1 MLKHIENL
9 FDELFHATQPVPAGI
24 YQYQS
29 PEDVEPHFKWH
40 LRVDEDGAG
49 ILVVNAS
56 TVLHLNQTAAEYAY
70 HTISGKSQD
79 EIAKTVSERYD
90 DVDLEQALQDYH
102 EFMGKVETL
111 ILTEDLDPVTYL
123 EMDRVA
129 PYSQKLSAPYRLD
142 CALTYQVSQD
152 ANQSA
157 APTDRVSREMTTA
170 EWKTV
175 LDKAWQAG
183 IPHIIFTGGE
193 PTLREDLPELI
204 AFTEDAGMVC
214 GLLTDGLK
222 FAEKK
227 YLTEILNKGLD
238 HIMLLADD
246 QNKDFWKALKAL
258 LAADIAVTV
267 HATLTQENLKAFPKL
282 LERIAKEGVTSVSL
296 SESDESLSIE
306 LDSARQQAANLGMK
320 LVWDLPVPYSTSNP
334 VSMEL
339 KDAEKIAPEGA
350 GKAWLYVEPDGDVL
364 PAQGVNK
371 VLGNLF
377 TDPFTK
383 VWKHR

>member
-29 PEDVEPHFKWH
+29 PEGVEPPFKWH
-40 LRVDEDGAG
+40 LRVDQDGAG

-56 TVLHLNQTAAEYAY
+56 TVLHLNQSAAEYAY
-70 HTISGKSQD
+70 HTIFGKNPD
-79 EIAKTVSERYD
+79 EIAKIVAERYD
-90 DVDLEQALQDYH
+90 VDPEQSLQDYR
-102 EFMGKVETL
+102 EFMEKVETL
-111 ILTEDLDPVTYL
+111 ISTEDLDPVTYL
-123 EMDRVA
+123 EMERVA
-129 PYSQKLSAPYRLD
+129 PYSQKITAPYRLD
-142 CALTYQVSQD
+142 CALTYQVSQG
-152 ANQSA
+152 AEPSA
-157 APTDRVSREMTTA
+157 APTDRVTREMTTV
-170 EWKTV
+170 EWETV
-175 LDKAWQAG
+175 LKKAWEAG

-214 GLLTDGLK
+214 GLLSDGLK
-222 FAEKK
+222 FANKK
-227 YLTEILNKGLD
+227 YLNEVLNKGLD
-238 HIMLLADD
+238 HVMLLADD
-246 QNKDFWKALKAL
+246 QNKDFWKALKVL
-258 LAADIAVTV
+258 MAADIAVTV
-267 HATLTQENLKAFPKL
+267 HATLTPENQKTFPKL
-282 LERIAKEGVTSVSL
+282 IEKIAKEGVTSVSL

-320 LVWDLPVPYSTSNP
+320 LVWDMPVPYSSSNP

-339 KDAEKIAPEGA
+339 KSVEKNVSEGA

-371 VLGNLF
+371 VLGNLL
-377 TDPFTK
+377 TDPFAK

>member
-29 PEDVEPHFKWH
+29 PDGVEPPFKWH
-40 LRVDEDGAG
+40 LRVDPDGAG

-56 TVLHLNQTAAEYAY
+56 TVLHLNQSAAEYAY
-70 HTISGKSQD
+70 HTIFGKSQD
-79 EIAKTVSERYD
+79 EIAKIVAERYD
-90 DVDLEQALQDYH
+90 VDPEQALQDYR
-102 EFMGKVETL
+102 EFMEKVETL
-111 ILTEDLDPVTYL
+111 LLTEDLDPVTYL
-123 EMDRVA
+123 EMERVA

-142 CALTYQVSQD
+142 CALTYQVSPG
-152 ANQSA
+152 ASQSA
-157 APTDRVSREMTTA
+157 APTDRVTREMTTA

-204 AFTEDAGMVC
+204 SFTEDAGMVC
-214 GLLTDGLK
+214 GLLTDGIK
-222 FAEKK
+222 FANKK
-227 YLTEILNKGLD
+227 YLDEVLNKGLD

-246 QNKDFWKALKAL
+246 HNKNFWNALKAL
-258 LAADIAVTV
+258 MAADIAVTV
-267 HATLTQENLKAFPKL
+267 HATLTQENLKVFPKL

-306 LDSARQQAANLGMK
+306 LDSARQQAANLGLK

-334 VSMEL
+334 VSLEL
-339 KDAEKIAPEGA
+339 KDAEKDVLEGA

-371 VLGNLF
+371 VLGNLL

>member
-29 PEDVEPHFKWH
+29 PEGVEPPFKWH
-40 LRVDEDGAG
+40 LRVDQDGAG

-56 TVLHLNQTAAEYAY
+56 TVLHLNQSAAEYAY
-70 HTISGKSQD
+70 HTIFGKNPD
-79 EIAKTVSERYD
+79 EIAKIVAERYD
-90 DVDLEQALQDYH
+90 VDPEQSLQDYR
-102 EFMGKVETL
+102 EFMEKVETL
-111 ILTEDLDPVTYL
+111 ISTEDLDPVTYL
-123 EMDRVA
+123 EMERVA
-129 PYSQKLSAPYRLD
+129 PYSQKITAPYRLD
-142 CALTYQVSQD
+142 CALTYQVSQG
-152 ANQSA
+152 AEPSA
-157 APTDRVSREMTTA
+157 APTDRVTREITTV

-175 LDKAWQAG
+175 LKKAWEAG

-214 GLLTDGLK
+214 GLLSDGLK
-222 FAEKK
+222 FANKK
-227 YLTEILNKGLD
+227 YLNEVLNKGLD
-238 HIMLLADD
+238 HVMLLADD
-246 QNKDFWKALKAL
+246 QNKDFWKALKVL
-258 LAADIAVTV
+258 MAADIAVTV
-267 HATLTQENLKAFPKL
+267 HATLTPENQKTFPKL
-282 LERIAKEGVTSVSL
+282 IEKIAKEGVTSVSL

-320 LVWDLPVPYSTSNP
+320 LVWDMPVPYSSSNP

-339 KDAEKIAPEGA
+339 KSVEKNVSEGA

-371 VLGNLF
+371 VLGNLL
-377 TDPFTK
+377 TDPFAK

>member
-29 PEDVEPHFKWH
+29 PEGVEPPFKWH
-40 LRVDEDGAG
+40 LRVDQDGAG

-56 TVLHLNQTAAEYAY
+56 TVLHLNQSAAEYAY
-70 HTISGKSQD
+70 HTIFGKNPD
-79 EIAKTVSERYD
+79 EIAKIVAERYD
-90 DVDLEQALQDYH
+90 VDPEQSLQDYR
-102 EFMGKVETL
+102 EFMEKVETL
-111 ILTEDLDPVTYL
+111 ISTEDLDPVTYL
-123 EMDRVA
+123 EMERVA
-129 PYSQKLSAPYRLD
+129 PYSQKITAPYRLD
-142 CALTYQVSQD
+142 CALTYQVSQG
-152 ANQSA
+152 AEPSA
-157 APTDRVSREMTTA
+157 APTDRVTREMTTV

-175 LDKAWQAG
+175 LKKAWEAG

-214 GLLTDGLK
+214 GLLSDGLK
-222 FAEKK
+222 FANKK
-227 YLTEILNKGLD
+227 YLNEVLNKGLD
-238 HIMLLADD
+238 HVMLLADD
-246 QNKDFWKALKAL
+246 QNKDFWKALKVL
-258 LAADIAVTV
+258 MAADIAVTV
-267 HATLTQENLKAFPKL
+267 HATLTPENQKTFPKL
-282 LERIAKEGVTSVSL
+282 IEKIAKEGVTSVSL

-320 LVWDLPVPYSTSNP
+320 LVWDMPVPYSSSNP

-339 KDAEKIAPEGA
+339 KSVEKNVSEGA

-364 PAQGVNK
+364 PTQGVNK
-371 VLGNLF
+371 VLGNLL